1 MHALW
6 WMCLVLTGQTAG
18 VALLLRAAAPL
29 AGLERSAAAAPAPS
43 QASDLLTEQRR
54 TQLALILQKYYMA
67 QSEKSSFTYNWR

>member
-6 WMCLVLTGQTAG
+6 WMCVVLTGQTAG

-54 TQLALILQKYYMA
+54 TQHRSYLTEILYGSIREEQLHL
-67 QSEKSSFTYNWR
+67 